1 MDREKQQLRLLKFA
15 MNDISV
21 ERKED
26 DYVLTI
32 TERYRE
38 KDKMNNSYVKIKRS
52 LSSPL
57 LKNGNQDLEQMDN
70 NRQRM
75 DFP

>member
-1 MDREKQQLRLLKFA
+1 

-57 LKNGNQDLEQMDN
+57 LRNGN
-70 NRQRM
+70 
-75 DFP
+75 

>member
-57 LKNGNQDLEQMDN
+57 LRNGNQDLEQMDN